1 MLLVNNSKSIDDM
14 LKESSDL
21 IGGCTIRESS
31 VITVL
36 NKPCVTGMLTSSGE
50 VIHCFLKV
58 NLVAQDLKLVSVEFE
73 LWKMLVNKK
82 EISYDY
88 EKVEIEATSSGRH
101 CAHSSEQMNL

>member
-1 MLLVNNSKSIDDM
+1 MTKIESWPNSGSLKGGCSRKGRGMLVLLVNNSKSIDDM

-31 VITVL
+31 VVTVL

-73 LWKMLVNKK
+73 LWKMLVNTK
-82 EISYDY
+82 
-88 EKVEIEATSSGRH
+88 
-101 CAHSSEQMNL
+101 